1 MDLGQ
6 TVEIL
11 TRVGLSAVA
20 AFLAILLWSNTR
32 DTAWMF
38 IVVGLVVEFAQVMYS
53 TLELFGIVQE
63 NVFTLAGIAVGRVV
77 LIALPYIFFCIAV
90 IIMIARNRVRYEA
103 IASELRSE
111 ERTLFGKRK
120 ERKKLK
126 SPPLGDVE
134 GEAERSDEAGAPGEK
149 EEQPGGGP
157 SSERDNEKP
166 GID

>member
-11 TRVGLSAVA
+11 TKVGLSAVA

-77 LIALPYIFFCIAV
+77 LIALPYVFFCIAV

-103 IASELRSE
+103 IASELRSG

-126 SPPLGDVE
+126 SPAPTNGT
-134 GEAERSDEAGAPGEK
+134 GSSDEK
-149 EEQPGGGP
+149 EGQPGSGP
-157 SSERDNEKP
+157 PSDRDNEKT

>member
-11 TRVGLSAVA
+11 TQVGLSAIA

-38 IVVGLVVEFAQVMYS
+38 IVVGLVVEFARVIYS

-63 NVFTLAGIAVGRVV
+63 NIFIISGIAIGRVILV
-77 LIALPYIFFCIAV
+77 ALPYIFFCIAI
-90 IIMIARNRVRYEA
+90 IIMIVRNRVRYEA
-103 IASELRSE
+103 ITRELKSEQ
-111 ERTLFGKRK
+111 TGMFGKRK
-120 ERKKLK
+120 KQKKLE
-126 SPPLGDVE
+126 SAS
-134 GEAERSDEAGAPGEK
+134 AED
-149 EEQPGGGP
+149 
-157 SSERDNEKP
+157 